1 MNTST
6 LNDIASVL
14 YSQVELKDI
23 KEAEEEN
30 LPPGLALGCQ
40 QHGQPQFISWEE
52 REKKGAL
59 KAMFSWKKHTESQ
72 LENRKKQM
80 EKRQEKTKKKKSE
93 ENPSSK
99 SSTINWN
106 CEENIDHA
114 VYRILTKRTGKKKI
128 PKKVVERKGQNEGWR
143 GRREEPSE
151 IPTQRKKQ
159 VPSLNIHLINVLLKC

>member
-1 MNTST
+1 MHMSIF
-6 LNDIASVL
+6 LNNIASVL
-14 YSQVELKDI
+14 YSQVKLKDI
-23 KEAEEEN
+23 KAEEEN

-40 QHGQPQFISWEE
+40 QHGPHFISWEE

-59 KAMFSWKKHTESQ
+59 KAMFSWKKHSTESQ

-80 EKRQEKTKKKKSE
+80 EKSKEKTKKKKSE
-93 ENPSSK
+93 ENPSLK
-99 SSTINWN
+99 SSTTNWN

-114 VYRILTKRTGKKKI
+114 VYRILTKGTGKKKI
-128 PKKVVERKGQNEGWR
+128 QKKAGGFIQNEGWR

-159 VPSLNIHLINVLLKC
+159 VPSVNNSHLINVLLIC